1 MVAKIYVQEA
11 LQRAWGLDKN
21 LGRKFVNPA
30 IGQSSLISQLMYDIF
45 GGEILKT
52 HNNKSWHF
60 YNRIDGE
67 LIDFTISEM
76 EKSSEGTYFEDLP
89 SSPDEIQHYYAQ
101 EDYSTFL
108 VQFIGAFEY
117 AVRSDT
123 SRQSPQD

>member
-11 LQRAWGLDKN
+11 LQHAWGLDKSS
-21 LGRKFVNPA
+21 GRKFVNPA

-52 HNNKSWHF
+52 RKNKSWHF

-76 EKSSEGTYFEDLP
+76 DKSSQDNHFEDLP
-89 SSPDEIQHYYAQ
+89 SSPDEIQHYFAQ

-108 VQFIGAFEY
+108 VRFIGAFEY